1 MSLADSLIST
11 GYLKTPRIIE
21 AFKDVDRADFLPE
34 ELKDTADANQA
45 IPIGYDQTISQPLV
59 VAFMLEEL
67 SPAPGQSVLD
77 IGFGSGWTTALLAK
91 IVGSG
96 GSVVAVEII
105 EGLYKIGQ
113 ANLEQYYFSNVEL
126 RLGDWHQQIR
136 GDEKFDRIQAACSP
150 LIVPPKLK
158 LALNNK
164 GRLVLPVEHDKWGD
178 QSIKTIVRLGEDR
191 FEEKDHPGFRF
202 VSMMDKS

>member
-1 MSLADSLIST
+1 MSLVDSLIST
-11 GYLKTPRIIE
+11 GYLKTSRIIE
-21 AFKDVDRADFLPE
+21 AFRDISRADFLPE
-34 ELKDTADANQA
+34 ELKDAAGMNQA
-45 IPIGYDQTISQPLV
+45 MPIGFNQTISQPLV

-67 SPAPGQSVLD
+67 NPTPGQKVLD

-91 IVGSG
+91 IVGAG

-105 EGLYKIGQ
+105 EGLYKIGEE
-113 ANLEQYYFSNVEL
+113 NLEKYHFSNIEL

-136 GDEKFDRIQAACSP
+136 EDEKFDRIQAACSP
-150 LIVPPKLK
+150 LVVPLKLK

-178 QSIKTIVRLGEDR
+178 QSIKTIVRLSEDR

-202 VSMMDKS
+202 VPMIDK

>member
-1 MSLADSLIST
+1 MSLVDSLIST

-21 AFKDVDRADFLPE
+21 AFRDISRADFLPE
-34 ELKDTADANQA
+34 ELKDAAGMNQA
-45 IPIGYDQTISQPLV
+45 MPIGYEQTISQPLV

-67 SPAPGQSVLD
+67 YPEPGQSILD

-96 GSVVAVEII
+96 GLVVAVEII
-105 EGLYKIGQ
+105 EGLYKMGEE
-113 ANLEQYYFSNVEL
+113 NLEKYHFSNIEL

-136 GDEKFDRIQAACSP
+136 ADERFDRIQAACSP
-150 LIVPPKLK
+150 LVVPPQLK
-158 LALNNK
+158 LALNNQ

-178 QSIKTIVRLGEDR
+178 QSIKTIIRLSEDR

-202 VSMMDKS
+202 VPMVDK